1 MMKHLAAAAL
11 PLLLASTAFAQNTDA
26 PDMTIARAGSQPSS
40 QGPARYFTGSARVDP
55 LFAPHAPAT
64 TSGACVTFEPG
75 ARSAWHSHPAG
86 QVLIVTAGVGRVQ
99 RWGGPVQEIRP
110 GDVVWTPPGVKH
122 WHGAAPSTSV
132 THIAIQDSV
141 DGKNVEWM
149 AKVSDEQY
157 AK

>member
-1 MMKHLAAAAL
+1 MMRVAASTCA
-11 PLLLASTAFAQNTDA
+11 LLLVLPAFAQNTDA
-26 PDMTIARAGSQPSS
+26 PDMAIARAGSQPSS

-55 LFAPHAPAT
+55 LFAVHPPST
-64 TSGACVTFEPG
+64 TSGAYVTFEPG

-86 QVLIVTAGVGRVQ
+86 QVLIVTAGAGRVQ
-99 RWGGPVQEIRP
+99 RWGGPAQEIRP

-122 WHGAAPSTSV
+122 WHGAAPSTPV

-141 DGKNVEWM
+141 GGKNVEWM
-149 AKVSDEQY
+149 EKVSDEQY